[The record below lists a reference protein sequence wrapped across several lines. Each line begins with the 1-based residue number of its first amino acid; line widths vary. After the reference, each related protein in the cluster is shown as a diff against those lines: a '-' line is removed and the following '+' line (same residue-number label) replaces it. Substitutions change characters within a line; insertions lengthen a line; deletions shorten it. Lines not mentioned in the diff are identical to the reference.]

1 MNVSKTVADTV
12 LASTATASVTQAG
25 LDLLAT
31 FSVARVTPLVFLVM
45 SIVVV
50 MVSAATETLVLVI

>member
-1 MNVSKTVADTV
+1 MHVSEIVADTV
-12 LASTATASVTQAG
+12 LVSTATASVTQTG

-45 SIVVV
+45 SIAVV
-50 MVSAATETLVLVI
+50 MVPVATQELVLVI

>member
-12 LASTATASVTQAG
+12 LVSTATASVTQTG